1 MTESNVGMILS
12 SIVEETR
19 VFHNPFDPN
28 TCSFGRG
35 AHINFLDANA
45 THALVMKPLSS
56 CNSYG
61 DYFFYNLDN
70 FFTKS
75 FNYSTINNLEC
86 NEYFE

>member
-28 TCSFGRG
+28 MCSFDRD
-35 AHINFLDANA
+35 AHANYLDTNVK
-45 THALVMKPLSS
+45 HALMPKQLSS
-56 CNSYG
+56 CNSYD
-61 DYFFYNLDN
+61 DYFFYNIDN

-86 NEYFE
+86 NKHFE

>member
-19 VFHNPFDPN
+19 VFHNPFDLN
-28 TCSFGRG
+28 ACSFGRD
-35 AHINFLDANA
+35 AHANYLDENVK
-45 THALVMKPLSS
+45 HALVMKRLSS

-61 DYFFYNLDN
+61 NYFFYNIDY

-86 NEYFE
+86 NKHFE

>member
-1 MTESNVGMILS
+1 MNEGNVGMILS

-19 VFHNPFDPN
+19 VFHNPFDLSM
-28 TCSFGRG
+28 CSFGRC
-35 AHINFLDANA
+35 AHANYLDANVK
-45 THALVMKPLSS
+45 HALMMTPSSS

-70 FFTKS
+70 FFAKS
-75 FNYSTINNLEC
+75 FNYTTINNPEC